1 MDRLQEL
8 TIGHSPD
15 ADDAFMFYAIT
26 HDLVGIGD
34 GANYR
39 HREILEDIQ
48 SLNER
53 ALRSELDMT
62 AISAAVYPQVA
73 SSYQILCCG
82 ASMGL
87 GYGPLVVSRERCDLA
102 DLAGQRVAMPGPHTT
117 AYMLSRMF
125 LPAVE
130 AVQLP
135 FDQVMEPVAAGDLAA
150 AVVIHEGQLTYVDA
164 GLYKICDLGQLWQE
178 ETGLPLPLGL
188 DCVKRS
194 LPAELRRQLLDALQ
208 GSIKAAFAN
217 NDDAVGYALQFGRGI
232 DAERGEKF
240 AKMYVNDLTYDMGPE
255 GVAALEELYRRA
267 AAAGIIADPPPVDVL
282 FKLD

>member
-1 MDRLQEL
+1 MAGIGEL

-34 GANYR
+34 GARYR
-39 HREILEDIQ
+39 HREVLEDIQ

-53 ALRSELDMT
+53 ALRAELDMT
-62 AISAAVYPQVA
+62 AISAAVYPDVA
-73 SSYQILCCG
+73 ADYQILCCG

-87 GYGPLVVSRERCDLA
+87 GYGPLVVSREPCALP
-102 DLAGQRVAMPGPHTT
+102 DLAGKRVAMPGPHTT
-117 AYMLSRMF
+117 AFMLSKMF
-125 LPAVE
+125 LPTVE

-135 FDQVMEPVAAGDLAA
+135 FDQVMEPVADGELAA

-164 GLYKICDLGQLWQE
+164 GLYKICDLGQVWFE

-194 LPAELRRQLLDALQ
+194 LPSDLRLQLLDALQ
-208 GSIKAAFAN
+208 GSIRAAFAN
-217 NDDAVGYALQFGRGI
+217 NAAAVDYALQFGRGI

-240 AKMYVNDLTYDMGPE
+240 AKMYVNDLTYDMGAD
-255 GVAALEELYRRA
+255 GVAALTELYRLA
-267 AAAGIIADPPPVDVL
+267 AAAEIIAAAPPVDVL
-282 FKLD
+282 FPG